1 MRETTHHHRT
11 RQAAAA
17 FIALL
22 MITTGCREVSP
33 PSAQTYTVQ
42 AGDSFY
48 RIASKTGTDPNEL
61 AAVNGMTL
69 KSYIF
74 PGDVLKLPSGATGSG
89 GSSTPAT
96 SKPPTT
102 TPPSSSSF
110 GQRMTN
116 EALKHVGKPYVWGAS
131 GPNTFDCSGLIVYS
145 YAKAGRTIPRYAS
158 WMMADRATR
167 VSKSNM
173 KVGDL
178 VFFYSPVSHV
188 GIYMGNDK
196 FVHAAN
202 SRTGV
207 VISTLSTYR
216 APWFAGRL

>member
-74 PGDVLKLPSGATGSG
+74 PGDVLKLPSGATGRIRCSLWSSSLLSLGARVEGERATMKVRNFTLPHVLG
-89 GSSTPAT
+89 GLTVRGPGVRRRERAPKGVT
-96 SKPPTT
+96 YRYQLDAFADAVLRGGPVL
-102 TPPSSSSF
+102 TPPSDSIAT
-110 GQRMTN
+110 M
-116 EALKHVGKPYVWGAS
+116 EVIDAAYAAA
-131 GPNTFDCSGLIVYS
+131 GLPLR
-145 YAKAGRTIPRYAS
+145 GT
-158 WMMADRATR
+158 
-167 VSKSNM
+167 
-173 KVGDL
+173 
-178 VFFYSPVSHV
+178 
-188 GIYMGNDK
+188 
-196 FVHAAN
+196 
-202 SRTGV
+202 
-207 VISTLSTYR
+207 
-216 APWFAGRL
+216 

>member
-1 MRETTHHHRT
+1 MRETTHTNRT

-22 MITTGCREVSP
+22 MIATGCREVPP
-33 PSAQTYTVQ
+33 PSGQTYTVQ
-42 AGDSFY
+42 SGDSFY
-48 RIASKTGTDPNEL
+48 RIASKTGTNPNDL
-61 AAVNGMTL
+61 AAANGMTL

-74 PGDVLKLPSGATGSG
+74 PGDVLNLPSGGSIP
-89 GSSTPAT
+89 STPPTT

-102 TPPSSSSF
+102 TPSSSAF
-110 GQRMTN
+110 GERMTD

-207 VISTLSTYR
+207 ITSRLSTYS